1 MKTSKL
7 FTVTVVAEI
16 ELIDSTTG
24 LEDDTLKHLTDEI
37 QKTAD
42 ALSTRVIK
50 SVRVVYCGGGI
61 GS

>member
-16 ELIDSTTG
+16 ELIDSTAG
-24 LEDDTLKHLTDEI
+24 LQDDTLKHLTDEI
-37 QKTAD
+37 QKTAV